1 MVSLSSFCFSLPL
14 ILLPLSSGHVAFAAA
29 APRTWHYDLLQRI
42 PKPRRKEGCVL
53 LDSSDSRLGNLLYN
67 LA

>member
-14 ILLPLSSGHVAFAAA
+14 IPLPLSSEAGPFAAA

-42 PKPRRKEGCVL
+42 PKPRREEGCVL
-53 LDSSDSRLGNLLYN
+53 LDFSDSRLGNLLGN